1 MGMIK
6 VLGLALYGPLAASN
20 RYRLAQYKDG
30 LHKHNISLEVHHLL
44 DDNYLKNQF
53 SGKKNSYFSLIKLA
67 WKRVYMLLTKHN
79 YDLIILHCELMPMIP
94 AFLEKMLLRRPYIYD
109 FDDAFFLRYKQGSLK
124 KLNFFLGDKFDSIL
138 SSAVAINAGNDY
150 LMQYAKKINKNTNF
164 FPTVVNTDRYYVGH
178 DAKSTIF
185 TIGWIGSPST
195 SEYLEDMII
204 PLSEL
209 GKKIPILLLV
219 IGGSAPQIENITVQS
234 LPWSEDQEI
243 SLINQFDVGVMPLPD
258 TDWARGKCAFKLLQY
273 MACGLPVVASK
284 VGANIDVVNANVGF
298 LAHDTASW
306 ISALAQLYENPS
318 LRKKLG
324 SNGRALVEKK
334 YSLSANLPI
343 LVEVIQNAVKYDD
356 MNTLN

>member
-1 MGMIK
+1 
-6 VLGLALYGPLAASN
+6 
-20 RYRLAQYKDG
+20 
-30 LHKHNISLEVHHLL
+30 
-44 DDNYLKNQF
+44 
-53 SGKKNSYFSLIKLA
+53 
-67 WKRVYMLLTKHN
+67 
-79 YDLIILHCELMPMIP
+79 
-94 AFLEKMLLRRPYIYD
+94 
-109 FDDAFFLRYKQGSLK
+109 
-124 KLNFFLGDKFDSIL
+124 
-138 SSAVAINAGNDY
+138 
-150 LMQYAKKINKNTNF
+150 
-164 FPTVVNTDRYYVGH
+164 
-178 DAKSTIF
+178 
-185 TIGWIGSPST
+185 
-195 SEYLEDMII
+195 MII

-243 SLINQFDVGVMPLPD
+243 SLINQFDVGIMPLPD

-298 LAHDTASW
+298 LAHDKASW
-306 ISALAQLYENPS
+306 ISALTQLYENPS

-343 LVEVIQNAVKYDD
+343 LVEVIQNAVKYDVK
-356 MNTLN
+356 NSVN